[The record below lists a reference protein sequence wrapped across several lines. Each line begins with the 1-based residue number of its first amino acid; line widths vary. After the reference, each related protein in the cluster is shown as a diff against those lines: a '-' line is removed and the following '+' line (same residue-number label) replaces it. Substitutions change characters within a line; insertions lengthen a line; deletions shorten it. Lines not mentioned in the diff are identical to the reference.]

1 MSAPSAGRVRPEPSL
16 MKNMVFILLPVCAL
30 AYLSYIHDARSLH
43 FTGSVDYAALEKFN
57 RQLDDLDRTGF
68 PPLYSP
74 IVLVVLDGAA
84 RDFLYSEAFS
94 PRIVGRWRKG
104 GLRYT
109 AARCVKPTVSAPNY
123 FSILTGAPPFLH
135 GVTNNERRFRDCQ
148 KIVPLFPALS
158 EAGLT
163 SCVIGFHWYKD
174 MLEGH
179 SRYVP
184 AECCE
189 KADSREVASAL
200 LDLIA
205 QDRLPFFT
213 LAHFLA
219 PDSAA
224 HAGGYTGGPGYSS
237 AIGEIDVIMDEIL
250 GELQK
255 HYPQALLILTADH
268 GMSADGTHGGADRDS
283 LEIPLYL
290 FGPGMAPAVSR
301 RRVHN
306 IAVAPSICAVAGIPL
321 PPFSAEGPLY
331 ELLPHQREIHYLNQ
345 SIARKER
352 LAGELSGERSRTV
365 VLGPDYIES
374 LLRRDGELTDEIMDH
389 PEHLRRKALF
399 YQRPAVSL
407 ILLIFLLWLVYR
419 SERGVPVLAIF
430 SGLLVAAA
438 GAVHRFMD
446 SGGELK
452 IACSIFSILVFSGTL
467 AFHRLLAD
475 PSLLLRLRE
484 GLFTGRVLALL
495 LWQAVLISGL
505 FMPFWAMV
513 PDTLVYPFRFFMLS
527 LFSPFMIMALLSFF
541 SSLSTRGFAVADRP

>member
-1 MSAPSAGRVRPEPSL
+1 MSAPSAVGARPEPPV
-16 MKNMVFILLPVCAL
+16 MKNLVFMLFPVCAL
-30 AYLSYIHDARSLH
+30 TYLSYVNDARSLH
-43 FTGSVDYAALEKFN
+43 FSGSVDYAALEKTHRRF
-57 RQLDDLDRTGF
+57 DDLPRTSF

-74 IVLVVLDGAA
+74 IVLVVVDGAA

-94 PRIVGRWRKG
+94 PRIVGRWRTG

-109 AARCVKPTVSAPNY
+109 AARCMMPTVSAPNY
-123 FSILTGAPPFLH
+123 FSMLTGAPPFLN
-135 GVTNNERRFRDCQ
+135 GVTNNQRRSRDCQ
-148 KIVPLFPALS
+148 KIVPLFSALS

-174 MLEGH
+174 MLDGH
-179 SRYVP
+179 SRYIP

-189 KADSREVASAL
+189 KADSREVAAAL

-224 HAGGYTGGPGYSS
+224 HAGGAPGSPGYAS
-237 AIGEIDVIMDEIL
+237 AIGEIDVIVDEIL

-255 HYPQALLILTADH
+255 RYPRALLILTADH

-290 FGPGMAPAVSR
+290 FGPGLARGECR

-306 IAVAPSICAVAGIPL
+306 ITAATSVCAIAGISL

-331 ELLPHQREIHYLNQ
+331 EALPRQRGLHYLNQ
-345 SIARKER
+345 SIAGKER
-352 LAGELSGERSRTV
+352 LTDALSGERARSA
-365 VLGPDYIES
+365 VLGADHFES
-374 LLRRDGELTDEIMDH
+374 LLRRDGELTDEILDH
-389 PEHLRRKALF
+389 PDRLRSEVLF

-407 ILLIFLLWLVYR
+407 LLLLLLLWLVYR
-419 SERGVPVLAIF
+419 SERGVPVLAVF
-430 SGLLVAAA
+430 SGLLIAAA
-438 GAVHRFMD
+438 GIVQRFID
-446 SGGELK
+446 SGGGLSL
-452 IACSIFSILVFSGTL
+452 ACSIFSIIVFSGTL
-467 AFHRLLAD
+467 VCYRRLAD

-484 GLFTGRVLALL
+484 GPFTGRVLGLL
-495 LWQAVLISGL
+495 LWQAVLIAGL
-505 FMPFWAMV
+505 FVPYWAMV
-513 PDTLVYPFRFFMLS
+513 PDPRVYPFRFFMLA
-527 LFSPFMIMALLSFF
+527 LFSPVIIMALLSLFN
-541 SSLSTRGFAVADRP
+541 SLSTRGFAVADAP